1 MLTDNEK
8 DTLYSLISREDL
20 EFCIRLIHNSKG
32 YDSHFVS
39 LCSSR
44 DLVLPISIQCNIIFS
59 IIDILY
65 SRLYPNN
72 DKLNFKQRFEA
83 IKEKDN
89 KSQILKYIYGI
100 LRLVR
105 NISVHSPDSIM
116 MQNEL
121 ILFDDIK
128 IEIGYLRKLFS
139 IIIIFVRV
147 YKKRMN
153 RYDLE
158 YIKAYLSLIHKH
170 ITFNKQEDLNTFNN
184 IINDLGVVHNE
195 LTGIR
200 FRYILDFNTLDSV
213 FWAKIRNNSSVFIGE
228 QLYEE
233 VDEYLISV
241 GKMQYLILG
250 KELSKNNLQDWTV
263 DGTYVGYKKIE
274 IDKQER
280 AAMTQKF
287 EMADRFNPSAVE
299 QALYQHWEESGYFKP
314 SEDVN
319 APSYCIA
326 IPPPNVTG
334 SLHMGH
340 AFQQTLMDTL
350 IRFNRMEGHNTLW
363 QAGTDHAGIATQMVV
378 ERKIAAEEGKTRHDY
393 GREAFINKIWDWKA
407 YSGGTISQQMRRLGN
422 SIDWERERFTMDEGL
437 SNAVKEVFVRLHEEG
452 LIYRGKRLV
461 NWDPKLHTAISD
473 LEVENKE
480 SKGSLWHFRYPL
492 ANGVKTADGKDY
504 LVVAT
509 TRPET
514 MLGDTA
520 VAVHPE
526 DERYQSLIGKTVVL
540 PLANR
545 EIPIIADEY
554 VDREFGTGVVK
565 ITPAHDFNDY
575 EVGKRHS
582 LPMVNVLTLNADIR
596 DEAEIIGTDGKPLAG
611 YEATIPADYRGLE
624 RFAARKKIVADF
636 EALGLLDEIK
646 PHDLKVPYGD
656 RGGVP
661 IEPML
666 TDQWYVSVKPLADVA
681 IKAVE
686 DGEIQFVPKQ
696 YENLYFSWMRDI
708 QDWCISRQLWWG
720 HRIPAWYDAEGNVY
734 VARNEAEV
742 RSKYNLDSAIE
753 LKQDEDVLDTWF
765 SSGLWTFSTLGW
777 PEQTK
782 ELKVFHPTDVLI
794 TGFDIIFFWV
804 ARMIMFTMHF
814 VKDEN
819 GKPQVP
825 FKTVYVTGLIRDE
838 QGQKMSKSKGNVL
851 DPIDMID
858 GISLEDLLEK
868 RTGNM
873 MQPQL
878 AEKIA
883 KETRKEFAEGIAA
896 HGTDALRFTL
906 AALASNGR
914 DINWDMK
921 RLEGYRNFCNK
932 LWNAS
937 RFVLTNDKL
946 DLSQGEIEFSVADR
960 WIQSEFNRTV
970 ETFRSALSQYRF
982 DLCANAI
989 YEFTWNQF
997 CDWYLELTKPV
1008 FANGNAAQI
1017 RAASQTL
1024 VHVLEKLL
1032 RLAHP
1037 LIPFITEEIWQ
1048 KVKGFMGITADSI
1061 MLQPFPRVEENAFDA
1076 EAETEINWLK
1086 EVIVAVRNIRA
1097 ESNIPPSK
1105 GLDLLFRNLSTEN
1118 AKILEKQTALLK
1130 AMAKLDN
1137 VQVLAAN
1144 ETAPLAVAKL
1154 VGNAELLVPMAGFIN
1169 KEAELARLTKEIEK
1183 YQNEV
1188 KRIEN
1193 KLSNEAFVAKAP
1205 EAVIAKEREKQ
1216 AEYQSG
1222 LEKIQEQY
1230 KAIEAL

>member
-1 MLTDNEK
+1 MT
-8 DTLYSLISREDL
+8 
-20 EFCIRLIHNSKG
+20 
-32 YDSHFVS
+32 
-39 LCSSR
+39 
-44 DLVLPISIQCNIIFS
+44 
-59 IIDILY
+59 
-65 SRLYPNN
+65 
-72 DKLNFKQRFEA
+72 KQFTME
-83 IKEKDN
+83 
-89 KSQILKYIYGI
+89 
-100 LRLVR
+100 
-105 NISVHSPDSIM
+105 
-116 MQNEL
+116 
-121 ILFDDIK
+121 
-128 IEIGYLRKLFS
+128 
-139 IIIIFVRV
+139 
-147 YKKRMN
+147 
-153 RYDLE
+153 
-158 YIKAYLSLIHKH
+158 
-170 ITFNKQEDLNTFNN
+170 
-184 IINDLGVVHNE
+184 
-195 LTGIR
+195 
-200 FRYILDFNTLDSV
+200 
-213 FWAKIRNNSSVFIGE
+213 
-228 QLYEE
+228 
-233 VDEYLISV
+233 
-241 GKMQYLILG
+241 
-250 KELSKNNLQDWTV
+250 
-263 DGTYVGYKKIE
+263 
-274 IDKQER
+274 
-280 AAMTQKF
+280 
-287 EMADRFNPSAVE
+287 DRFNPSAVE
-299 QALYQHWEESGYFKP
+299 QALYQHWESQGYFKP
-314 SEDVN
+314 SEDIN

-350 IRFNRMEGHNTLW
+350 IRFNRMEGNNTLW

-422 SIDWERERFTMDEGL
+422 SIDWDRERFTMDEGL

-492 ANGVKTADGKDY
+492 ANGAKTADGLDY

-526 DERYQSLIGKTVVL
+526 DERYQSLIGKTVIL

-575 EVGKRHS
+575 EVGKRHG
-582 LPMVNVLTLNADIR
+582 LPMVNVMTLNADIR
-596 DEAEIIGTDGKPLAG
+596 AEAEIIGTDGKPLAG
-611 YEATIPADYRGLE
+611 YAAPIPADYQGLE
-624 RFAARKKIVADF
+624 RFVARKKIVADF
-636 EALGLLDEIK
+636 EALGLLDQIK

-666 TDQWYVSVKPLADVA
+666 TDQWYVSVKPLAEVA
-681 IKAVE
+681 TKAVE

-720 HRIPAWYDAEGNVY
+720 HRIPAWYDEQGNVY
-734 VARNEAEV
+734 VARDEAEV
-742 RSKYNLDSAIE
+742 RSKYSLNSDVV

-782 ELKVFHPTDVLI
+782 ELKMFHPTDVLI

-814 VKDEN
+814 IKDEN

-858 GISLEDLLEK
+858 GISLDDLLEK

-883 KETRKEFAEGIAA
+883 KATRKEFSEGIVA

-906 AALASNGR
+906 TALASNGR

-937 RFVLTNDKL
+937 RYVLTNDKL
-946 DLSQGEIEFSVADR
+946 DLSEGDVEFSLADR
-960 WIQSEFNRTV
+960 WIESQFNRTV
-970 ETFRSALSQYRF
+970 ETFRTALSQYRF
-982 DLCANAI
+982 DLVANAI
-989 YEFTWNQF
+989 YEFTWDQF
-997 CDWYLELTKPV
+997 CDWYLELTKPI
-1008 FANGNAAQI
+1008 FFKGTDAQ
-1017 RAASQTL
+1017 RRGASRTL
-1024 VHVLEKLL
+1024 VNVLEKLL
-1032 RLAHP
+1032 RLIHP
-1037 LIPFITEEIWQ
+1037 VMPFITEEIWQ
-1048 KVKGFMGITADSI
+1048 KVKGFVGIEADTI
-1061 MLQPFPRVEENAFDA
+1061 MLQKFPQFDPAAVDEQAENQ
-1076 EAETEINWLK
+1076 INFIK

-1097 ESNIPPSK
+1097 ESNIAPSK
-1105 GLDLLFRNLSTEN
+1105 GLDLIARNFSTDEVAILN
-1118 AKILEKQTALLK
+1118 ANEVLLK
-1130 AMAKLDN
+1130 SMAKLDS
-1137 VQVLAAN
+1137 VKVLEN
-1144 ETAPLAVAKL
+1144 GENAPLSVAKL
-1154 VGNAELLVPMAGFIN
+1154 VANGEILIPMAGFIN
-1169 KEAELARLTKEIEK
+1169 KEAELSRLTKEMDK
-1183 YQNEV
+1183 LKGEV
-1188 KRIEN
+1188 ARIEG

-1205 EAVIAKEREKQ
+1205 EQVIAKEREKMQ
-1216 AEYQSG
+1216 EYLSG
-1222 LEKIQEQY
+1222 LEKLQVQYQE
-1230 KAIEAL
+1230 IEAL